1 MYWPQ
6 QRKKE
11 KWICPKRLLK
21 YQLNLNGPSW
31 YCHLTHNKKE
41 NQNQNTKIWAFLLVQ
56 NKLQMENW
64 SIGLCFSMHCHSSF
78 LKCWTDWFQVKNSL
92 LDCLTLLFFLYRRD
106 QNYPNRFVR
115 IIMLVHIGSTV
126 DLHRLCK
133 TDCFT
138 MVFP

>member
-1 MYWPQ
+1 
-6 QRKKE
+6 
-11 KWICPKRLLK
+11 
-21 YQLNLNGPSW
+21 
-31 YCHLTHNKKE
+31 
-41 NQNQNTKIWAFLLVQ
+41 
-56 NKLQMENW
+56 MENW

-138 MVFP
+138 MVFPQATGESPVPEASLPASSSMTLVSAGWSLPHVLKPPFIFICYTYFPIFLNALSQRCYHGH